1 MFSRIVTDYEGN
13 TVIPLVPKSMT
24 DNELISSL
32 NNFSAVIAKVR
43 REGIDTI
50 YISDTDVYFNIAN
63 LEGFIVQY
71 KFLGFTYKK
80 DKWKIE

>member
-1 MFSRIVTDYEGN
+1 MFSRIVTDYGGN

-24 DNELISSL
+24 DNELITSL
-32 NNFSAVIAKVR
+32 NTLSAVIAKVR
-43 REGIDTI
+43 REGINTI
-50 YISDTDVYFNIAN
+50 YISDTDVYFNIVN